1 MSKMFEK
8 SARLTPSTMHS
19 VAEKRFGDAEALR
32 DTASNARAN
41 GVVYLTGFVIE
52 ILLKAQIVIK
62 FPAVSH
68 ASAQVNGTEAKAYGL
83 VWKSHDLELMLNIL
97 PELQATLRVL
107 GERDGTDYAAELKKV
122 CGAWT
127 IQARYASKAVM
138 MDEATQMLERVRS
151 LKEKLK

>member
-1 MSKMFEK
+1 MSKMFAK
-8 SARLTPSTMHS
+8 SVRLTPSTMSS
-19 VAEKRFGDAEALR
+19 VAERRFGDAEALR
-32 DTASNARAN
+32 DTGLNARAN

-52 ILLKAQIVIK
+52 ILLKAQLIIK
-62 FPAVSH
+62 YPLVAN

-83 VWKSHDLELMLNIL
+83 VWKSHDLEKMLNAL
-97 PELQATLRVL
+97 PELQATLRAL

-127 IQARYASKAVM
+127 IQARYASKGIL
-138 MDEATQMLERVRS
+138 MDEATEMLERVRS